1 MAMTDPVAD
10 FLTRIR
16 NACMARFE
24 RVDIPSSKTKVSI
37 AKLLKEEGYIKNYKL
52 IKDKKQGILRLYL
65 RYDAENLPIIGGLER
80 ISKPS
85 CRVYVRHDKIPLVL
99 NGLGT
104 AVLSTSKG
112 ILTDREARK
121 QRVGGELLCKV
132 W

>member
-24 RVDIPSSKTKVSI
+24 RVDIPSSKTKVNI

-52 IKDKKQGILRLYL
+52 IKDKRQGILRLYL

-104 AVLSTSKG
+104 AVLSTSRG
-112 ILTDREARK
+112 ILSDREARK
-121 QRVGGELLCKV
+121 QKLGGELLCKV

>member
-1 MAMTDPVAD
+1 MVMMDPIAD

-16 NACMARFE
+16 NASMAKFE
-24 RVDIPSSKTKVSI
+24 RVDIPSSKMKLSL
-37 AKLLKEEGYIKNYKL
+37 AKMLKEEGYIKNYKL
-52 IKDKKQGILRLYL
+52 IKDKKQGTIRLYL
-65 RYDAENLPIIGGLER
+65 KYDQDNLPIIGGLER

-85 CRVYVRHDKIPLVL
+85 CRVYVRHDQIPHVL

-112 ILTDREARK
+112 VLTDREARK
-121 QRVGGELLCKV
+121 KKVGGELLCKV